1 MQSEGVAGGDEMLDK
16 SLPERLRRSCRQR
29 KIPLKLRQVS
39 REASAWTAEAK
50 HAPGTS
56 TGRPEGWHE
65 WLNKVT
71 TFFKPSSSGDPLNPT
86 DVHTLS
92 FYEDLIDRLDREQ
105 EKADGDAQKPIL
117 RVRCECIECQFGF
130 PSFQCKYQR
139 CHLCK

>member
-1 MQSEGVAGGDEMLDK
+1 MLVEFAILQVIISSKIIVENQEQRKRIPAVK
-16 SLPERLRRSCRQR
+16 SK

-71 TFFKPSSSGDPLNPT
+71 TFFKPSSSGDSLNPT

-92 FYEDLIDRLDREQ
+92 FYEDLIDKLDRYTN
-105 EKADGDAQKPIL
+105 L
-117 RVRCECIECQFGF
+117 T
-130 PSFQCKYQR
+130 
-139 CHLCK
+139 

>member
-1 MQSEGVAGGDEMLDK
+1 M
-16 SLPERLRRSCRQR
+16 
-29 KIPLKLRQVS
+29 PLKSYKICSKIFEHGNEPPPLLNDVQ
-39 REASAWTAEAK
+39 K
-50 HAPGTS
+50 NCGF
-56 TGRPEGWHE
+56 GFGWHP
-65 WLNKVT
+65 LDKVT
-71 TFFKPSSSGDPLNPT
+71 TFFKPSFSGDSLNPT

-92 FYEDLIDRLDREQ
+92 FYEGLIDKLDREQ